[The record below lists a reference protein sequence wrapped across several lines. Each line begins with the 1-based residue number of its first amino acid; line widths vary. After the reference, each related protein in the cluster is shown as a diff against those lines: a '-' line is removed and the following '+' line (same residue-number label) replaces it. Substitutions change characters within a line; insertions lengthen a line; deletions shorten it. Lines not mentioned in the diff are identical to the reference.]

1 MSGTTD
7 VILLVYIRTN
17 HLVKSRS
24 FIFKEFAN
32 MSKNHHIKKYRVRQ
46 DFGDET
52 QTSIYFIKD
61 ELQNSIE
68 TIISCIK
75 IK

>member
-24 FIFKEFAN
+24 FFFKEFAN
-32 MSKNHHIKKYRVRQ
+32 MSK
-46 DFGDET
+46 
-52 QTSIYFIKD
+52 SIILRNIGLDKILVMKLKQVFILLKM
-61 ELQNSIE
+61 SF
-68 TIISCIK
+68 K
-75 IK
+75 IPLKLLYHV